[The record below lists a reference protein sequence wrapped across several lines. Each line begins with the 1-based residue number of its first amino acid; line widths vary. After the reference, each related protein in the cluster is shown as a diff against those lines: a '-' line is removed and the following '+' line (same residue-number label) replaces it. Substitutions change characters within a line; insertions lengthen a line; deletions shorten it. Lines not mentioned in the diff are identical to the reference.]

1 MTGKPFILNYTVKQN
16 KFMRQRSPL
25 RGMIISLFV
34 IALSFWNFS
43 RSEGSETV
51 KTLQIITLLTAGAAI
66 GVFIICFIMWLK
78 KRS

>member
-1 MTGKPFILNYTVKQN
+1 
-16 KFMRQRSPL
+16 MRQRSPL